1 MTEEAMKVSLKCFAN
16 LANPDTCDSSESIA
30 YELEDGQTLK
40 HLIQRARINSENVAM
55 AFVNGRVVD
64 LDTVLSDGD
73 RVGLTPASAALK
85 ASLTF

>member
-1 MTEEAMKVSLKCFAN
+1 MKVDLKCFAT
-16 LANPDTCDSSESIA
+16 LANPETCDFKECKA
-30 YELEDGQTLK
+30 YEMENGQTLQQ
-40 HLIQRARINSENVAM
+40 LIELAGINTEDVAM

-85 ASLTF
+85 SSLTF

>member
-1 MTEEAMKVSLKCFAN
+1 MKVEIKCFAN
-16 LANPDTCDSSESIA
+16 LANPETCDYKGSTA
-30 YELEDGQTLK
+30 YELEDGQSLS
-40 HLIQRARINSENVAM
+40 HLIQRVGIKKEDVAM

-85 ASLTF
+85 ASLSF